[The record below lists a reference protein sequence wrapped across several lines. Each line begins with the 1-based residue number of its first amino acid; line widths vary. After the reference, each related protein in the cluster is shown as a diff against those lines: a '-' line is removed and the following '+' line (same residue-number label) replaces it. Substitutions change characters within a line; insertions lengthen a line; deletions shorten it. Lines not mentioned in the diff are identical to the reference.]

1 MKRKIELL
9 IIIIGVNLL
18 WYLIFN
24 TTLFNFWLR
33 LAVAIITLNLVAISY
48 QDYNLTLNS
57 TDIKWGLLSALLL
70 YLIFMVGRELS
81 GVLFSRSQEQIMSVY
96 YLKEEGNLII
106 ISIILFLAG
115 VGEELFW
122 RGFLQYNL
130 EQEFGAGLGYLTA
143 SLVYGGVH
151 LWTGN
156 LILVLAA
163 LTAGLFWGY
172 FFLKYKSLSLVI
184 ISHIVWDLLIF
195 IVFPL
200 NF

>member
-18 WYLIFN
+18 WYFIFN
-24 TTLFNFWLR
+24 TTIFNFWFR

-48 QDYNLTLNS
+48 QDYNLTLNDA
-57 TDIKWGLLSALLL
+57 DIMWGLLSALLL
-70 YLIFMVGRELS
+70 YFIFMIGRELS

-96 YLKEEGNLII
+96 SLKEEDSLIT
-106 ISIILFLAG
+106 ISLILFLAG
-115 VGEELFW
+115 LGEELFW
-122 RGFLQYNL
+122 RGFLQQNLSHIYND
-130 EQEFGAGLGYLTA
+130 GWGYIIT
-143 SLVYGGVH
+143 SLIYGGVH

-156 LILVLAA
+156 LILFFAA

-172 FFLKYKSLSLVI
+172 LFLKYNSLSLVI